1 MNESFRRKSEPLHQV
16 VEQVLLLECV
26 VFLPCP
32 RDLRGRG
39 AEAAR
44 ADPVPAHGAAQR
56 RSARRHPRDHRAVRP
71 AAHPRPRQLGD
82 EGRRR
87 RGVRARGELQ
97 EIKHAAQR
105 TSRFALPSAEGSGAR
120 CEHAFSRSERS
131 ERRENARH
139 EHVEERALASD
150 EKCECVSAEC
160 GCQRVSGGRL
170 PPQVQSRERSPVVR
184 DARSPESRPENRPP
198 RGAYAPPPY
207 GVGVRAERGK
217 NPVKKRA
224 CIYKNTFI
232 ET

>member
-1 MNESFRRKSEPLHQV
+1 MLKRH
-16 VEQVLLLECV
+16 EQI
-26 VFLPCP
+26 PC
-32 RDLRGRG
+32 
-39 AEAAR
+39 
-44 ADPVPAHGAAQR
+44 
-56 RSARRHPRDHRAVRP
+56 RHT
-71 AAHPRPRQLGD
+71 
-82 EGRRR
+82 GRRNVAALDDIHEIT
-87 RGVRARGELQ
+87 VRYGPQRIRVRVNSETKVGEG
-97 EIKHAAQR
+97 EEFAPAGS
-105 TSRFALPSAEGSGAR
+105 SRAHVG
-120 CEHAFSRSERS
+120 
-131 ERRENARH
+131 
-139 EHVEERALASD
+139 HVEERALASD